1 MKKIVLA
8 IAAMMVYNSS
18 FACQTTTVMSP
29 DGKIVTCMVC
39 PTVVICN

>member
-1 MKKIVLA
+1 MKKIILA
-8 IAAMMVYNSS
+8 IVGMMVYNSS

-29 DGKIVTCMVC
+29 DGKVVTCMVC